1 MQTDPVDFAIV
12 TALKV
17 ERDAVLSRFDEHE
30 LIKEDFEPQVYY
42 YGYVSIPGKT
52 ERYTVVLML
61 LLDIGNDEAAT
72 ATTRLLQRW
81 QPANLLMVGIAGGVR
96 GKVELGDVVVAKF
109 VFYYELAKL
118 TSAGEQ
124 HRPEQFPTDTLLR
137 SRAYSY
143 EATDWKS
150 KIAVARPG
158 TPLVESTLPNVHFEP
173 IASGEK
179 VIADLETLP
188 QLLQACPKLVAVAME
203 GAGVARA
210 ARTHKDPPRFLEI
223 RGICDFADPNKNDD
237 WHGYAA
243 NAAAAFT
250 IGLLH
255 DRPVPPLVIEQPL
268 AKKSEKP
275 LLMICTQSLPP
286 YRVIAPDEILSG
298 LDDDLKGRTRERV
311 SLNFTSL
318 VKDGVFTEP
327 ARAVKQLTDPHGA
340 FATAIACSSE
350 TELVFHGLAHIPL
363 LVLMGHLVS
372 DRVPVRLFDFHPS
385 PGSNTWAW
393 PNKGQNFPPMEVSE
407 LPSHRSRQAKDVVL
421 RISVT
426 YKVYSDQALTVVPAG
441 AIEID
446 LTVVPEPVRGIVQSE
461 EQVRAYGRVFRRTLD
476 WIAQNLSP
484 GQRVHLFYA
493 GPVALAFHLGQ
504 QISEN
509 IHPPVTVWNYHRGY
523 DWAIDL
529 ANAYIGEECIVQPPL
544 IYGQM

>member
-1 MQTDPVDFAIV
+1 MQTNSVDFAIV

-17 ERDAVLSRFDEHE
+17 ERDAVLSRLDEYE
-30 LIKEDFEPQVYY
+30 VIKEDFEPQVYY
-42 YGYVSIPGKT
+42 YGYVSIPGTT
-52 ERYTVVLML
+52 ERYTVVVTL
-61 LLDIGNDEAAT
+61 LLDMGNDEAAT

-81 QPANLLMVGIAGGVR
+81 QPVNVFMVGIAGGVR

-124 HRPEQFPTDTLLR
+124 HRSEQFPSDTLLR
-137 SRAYSY
+137 SRAYFY
-143 EATDWKS
+143 EATEWKS
-150 KIAVARPG
+150 KIDVARPG
-158 TPLVESTLPNVHFEP
+158 TPPVEDTLPNVHFEP

-188 QLLQACPKLVAVAME
+188 KLLQACPKLVAVAME

-210 ARTHKDPPRFLEI
+210 ARSHKAPPRFLEI

-237 WHGYAA
+237 WHCYAA
-243 NAAAAFT
+243 NAAAAFA
-250 IGLLH
+250 IGLLR
-255 DRPVPPLVIEQPL
+255 DRPVPPLAIEQPL

-275 LLMICTQSLPP
+275 LLIICAQSLPN
-286 YRVIAPDEILSG
+286 RVIAPDEILSG
-298 LDDDLKGRTRERV
+298 LDNDLKGRAKETV
-311 SLNFTSL
+311 SLDFTTL
-318 VKDGVFTEP
+318 VKGGVFTDP
-327 ARAVKQLTDPHGA
+327 ASAVQQLTAPQGA
-340 FATAIACSSE
+340 FATAIARSSE

-393 PNKGQNFPPMEVSE
+393 SDEGQNFPPMEVYG
-407 LPSHRSRQAKDVVL
+407 LPGQRSWQAKDVVL
-421 RISVT
+421 RVSVS
-426 YKVYSDQALTVVPAG
+426 YKVLSDQALAVVPPR

-446 LTVVPEPVRGIVQSE
+446 LTVVPEPVRGVVQSE
-461 EQVRAYGRVFRRTLD
+461 KQVREYGRVFRRTLD
-476 WIAQNLSP
+476 WIAQNMP
-484 GQRVHLFYA
+484 TGQRVHLFYA

-509 IHPPVTVWNYHRGY
+509 IHPPVTVWNYHRRY

-529 ANAYIGEECIVQPPL
+529 ADAYIGEECIVPPSL
-544 IYGQM
+544 SYS